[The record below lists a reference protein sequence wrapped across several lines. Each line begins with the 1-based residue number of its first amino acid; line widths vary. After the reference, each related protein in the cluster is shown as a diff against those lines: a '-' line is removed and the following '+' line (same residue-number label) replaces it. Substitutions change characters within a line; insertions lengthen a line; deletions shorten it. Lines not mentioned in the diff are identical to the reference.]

1 MRLIIR
7 NDYDAVSEWVGKFID
22 SFLLYVKL
30 IILLAHYIKERINQF
45 GPTKSRPFVLGLP
58 TGSSPLSTYKR
69 LVEFYKEGKLSFKH
83 VVTFNMDEYVGIPR

>member
-7 NDYDAVSEWVGKFID
+7 NDYDAVSEWVGKFTHTL
-22 SFLLYVKL
+22 LLYVRL